1 MAGKRKYYKKKKAT
15 KKTPKRLSNR
25 LSVYNPWYLSKSRKV
40 DHQLTVIRPYDL
52 SGKIN
57 FTPGF
62 DSMVALAFT
71 LDNCEDITAYTRMF
85 DQYRIDAVYIRCT
98 PQTTEKQMG
107 SITQDVRIPNY
118 CAIVDRDDAVNFP
131 SSYDILKSRKGS
143 REQSV
148 LNARTF
154 SFTPSRLS
162 AVLDG
167 NGALQPCIVDAQ
179 TNEFIDTSKTN
190 IVHYGWKIGIDG
202 SENLA
207 SDPND
212 FFDIFFKI
220 ALKITFINTKI

>member
-1 MAGKRKYYKKKKAT
+1 MSGKKKTYKKKRTTKRTTKSKA
-15 KKTPKRLSNR
+15 KA
-25 LSVYNPWYLSKSRKV
+25 LSVYNPWYLSKSPTV
-40 DHQLTVIRPYDL
+40 DHQLTVVRPYDF

-62 DSMVALAFT
+62 DSMIALGFT

-98 PQTTEKQMG
+98 PQTTQKQMSG
-107 SITQDVRIPNY
+107 ISQDIRIPNY

-143 REQSV
+143 KEQSV
-148 LNARTF
+148 LNAKTF

-162 AVLDG
+162 AVVDS
-167 NGALQPCIVDAQ
+167 NGALQPCIIDSS
-179 TNEFIDTSKTN
+179 TSKFIDTTKAN

-202 SENLA
+202 SENQA
-207 SDPND
+207 SDPAD
-212 FFDIFFKI
+212 FFDIYFKI
-220 ALKITFINTKI
+220 SLKVTFINTKI